1 MIISFVNQ
9 KGGVGKTT
17 TAINIGSSLAR
28 RGHRLVL
35 LDLDPQGSSIKW
47 HAVEGN
53 QAFDVI
59 HQPTIMIPSD
69 VEALSSAY
77 EFVIIDAPPAIDGVT
92 WKILSSSDM
101 AVIPVSPS
109 SLDLWACTETLKMA
123 HDVQKQHPGLEV
135 RFLINRK
142 IPGTRSG
149 SEIRQALKV
158 FETVIFDSELCQ
170 RVAYVDAMKHG
181 VSVMQFNPRS
191 KAAQEIERLC
201 DEIAKGLKKPVGCSE
216 HDIHSISSRSRKESD
231 NPVYRDAQIL

>member
-28 RGHRLVL
+28 RGHKLIL

-47 HAVEGN
+47 HAIEGN
-53 QAFDVI
+53 QSFDVI
-59 HQPTIMIPSD
+59 HQPAIMIPSD
-69 VEALSSAY
+69 VKTLSSTYA
-77 EFVIIDAPPAIDGVT
+77 FVIIDAPPAIDGVT
-92 WKILSSSDM
+92 WKILSASDI

-109 SLDLWACTETLKMA
+109 SLDLWACTETLKMIN
-123 HDVQKQHPGLEV
+123 DVQEQYPRLEA

-142 IPGTRSG
+142 IPGTRVG

-158 FETVIFDSELCQ
+158 FETAIFDTELCQ
-170 RVAYVDAMKHG
+170 RVAYVDAMKYG
-181 VSVMQFNPRS
+181 VSVMQFDSRS

-201 DEIAKGLKKPVGCSE
+201 DEIMKGLKKPVACDEPDLGPV
-216 HDIHSISSRSRKESD
+216 SSRHRQEAD
-231 NPVYRDAQIL
+231 HPLYRDAQTL